1 MQCRTIA
8 ITAMSTTGAG
18 GEVIP
23 FEVVVT
29 MNEILVEDMVMRVVL
44 RPVVTMSVLNA
55 MTTDNLTHNA
65 EVTTDEM
72 T

>member
-1 MQCRTIA
+1 
-8 ITAMSTTGAG
+8 MSTTPGTG

-23 FEVVVT
+23 FEVLVT
-29 MNEILVEDMVMRVVL
+29 MIEILVEDMVTRVVL
-44 RPVVTMSVLNA
+44 RPVVTISVLNVV
-55 MTTDNLTHNA
+55 TTDNLTHDA